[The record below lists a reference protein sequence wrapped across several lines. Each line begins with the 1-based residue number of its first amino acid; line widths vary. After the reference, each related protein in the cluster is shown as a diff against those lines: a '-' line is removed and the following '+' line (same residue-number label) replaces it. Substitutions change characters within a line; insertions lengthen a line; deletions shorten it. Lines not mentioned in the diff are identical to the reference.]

1 MFRVVYIGI
10 YRMHDVE
17 DESACGRQFQGEFIT
32 KLSGN
37 ISPFFLL
44 FLRPTL
50 DRRFD
55 DVRREIDF
63 VSELL

>member
-1 MFRVVYIGI
+1 
-10 YRMHDVE
+10 MHDVE
-17 DESACGRQFQGEFIT
+17 DESARGRQFQGEFIT

-37 ISPFFLL
+37 ISPFFLF

-63 VSELL
+63 VSEFL

>member
-1 MFRVVYIGI
+1 MTWRMSQLAEGSFRENSSRNFPEI
-10 YRMHDVE
+10 
-17 DESACGRQFQGEFIT
+17 F
-32 KLSGN
+32 L
-37 ISPFFLL
+37 PFFLF

-63 VSELL
+63 VSEFL